1 MSINVLES
9 VATLQED
16 ALALFQ
22 NRNCFVQT
30 ANTKFVDFEK
40 TIGNLGKE
48 INLELPFR
56 FITTPSLV
64 SEIQPLKQRYAK
76 LIADKDGTVDY
87 AMSAEEMIYH
97 FDRNRERIGKSAIA
111 ELSAYVEKD
120 VASRILD
127 FTYRFYGDGK
137 TTFSGLEDLEKML
150 IFYREVGSPSPSLNC
165 YASDMHLLKARS
177 NMMNQFAP
185 IRNDK
190 LARRYEI
197 GEYNYTKFYRS
208 NMLPIHEAGSVGQ
221 KGTVLTVEGTNDASG
236 KAITQLQLSGE
247 IEADSLAFKKNDLIQ
262 FQDNIPSVA
271 NVRFLTNVGHA
282 PSNCPV
288 QCRVISDTKASKEG
302 SITINIDPILCADNT
317 DSNWN
322 ITSNIVKGMK
332 IQTAPSHRAGLLI
345 GGDAFYIAMP
355 KLPAESPNDSV
366 SKYDPD
372 TGVSIRVTY
381 GTTAGSNVFGFHY
394 GALWGTLMVPDYSMR
409 ILFPVI

>member
-30 ANTKFVDFEK
+30 ANTQFVDFEK
-40 TIGNLGKE
+40 TIGNLGME
-48 INLELPFR
+48 IKVELPFR

-64 SEIQPLKQRYAK
+64 SKTQSLKQRYAS
-76 LIADKDGTVDY
+76 LITDKDASVDY

-97 FDRNRERIGKSAIA
+97 FDNNRDRIGKSAIA

-120 VASRILD
+120 IASRIPD
-127 FTYRFYGDGK
+127 FTYRFFGDGK

-150 IFYREVGSPSPSLNC
+150 IMYREVGIPSPSLNC
-165 YASDMHLLKARS
+165 YVSDLYLLKARS
-177 NMMNQFAP
+177 GMMNQFAP

-208 NMLPIHEAGSVGQ
+208 NMLPIHEAGDVGQ
-221 KGTVLTVEGTNDASG
+221 KGTILTIEGTNDPTG
-236 KAITQLQLSGE
+236 KKITQLQLSGDTE
-247 IEADSLAFKKNDLIQ
+247 PDSIAFKKNDLIQ
-262 FQDNIPSVA
+262 FQDVSGIP

-282 PSNCPV
+282 PSSCPV
-288 QCRVISDTKASKEG
+288 QCRVTSDATVPEKGAL
-302 SITINIDPILCADNT
+302 TINIDPILCADPN
-317 DSNWN
+317 DSDWN

-345 GGDAFYIAMP
+345 GGDAFYISMP

-372 TGVSIRVTY
+372 TGVALRVTY
-381 GTTAGSNVFGFHY
+381 GTVAGSNVFGFHY
-394 GALWGTLMVPDYSMR
+394 ASLWGTLMVPDYCMR